1 MGVINQQP
9 NFNNKQNIRSDNMMQ
24 LGGVSYGTEKM
35 PAFYLHSNIGITFD
49 LEMIRSSLPHTDIT
63 LFTAKCGIRD
73 IVASSAGAAI
83 ADFWVLV
90 DGIERFSLK
99 DLQPGDAHDISI
111 ELKEQDRFLTL
122 LTTDNNSNISNDWC
136 ILGLPR
142 LELETKK
149 INKLD
154 SIRE

>member
-1 MGVINQQP
+1 ML
-9 NFNNKQNIRSDNMMQ
+9 
-24 LGGVSYGTEKM
+24 LGGKTYGTKTNPGM
-35 PAFYLHSNIGITFD
+35 FMHANIGITFD

-63 LFTAKCGIRD
+63 LFTAKCGICD

-99 DLQPGDAHDISI
+99 DLRPGDVHDISI
-111 ELKEQDRFLTL
+111 ELKEQDRFLTIL
-122 LTTDNNSNISNDWC
+122 KTDSNFNIGKDWC
-136 ILGLPR
+136 ILAIPR

-149 INKLD
+149 
-154 SIRE
+154 E